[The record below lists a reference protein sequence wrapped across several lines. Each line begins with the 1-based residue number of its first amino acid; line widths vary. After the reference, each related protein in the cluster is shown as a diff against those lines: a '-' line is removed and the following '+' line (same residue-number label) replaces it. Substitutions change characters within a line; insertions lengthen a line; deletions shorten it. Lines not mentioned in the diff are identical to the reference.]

1 MKTGKGVRTIRS
13 LLRMIVAIYGVVVVL
28 SFLTTPTTAVF
39 QTTATV
45 ETTIRIDMNKD
56 QPSSAQAESSEPLES
71 EVQTSSEANENETVE
86 ELGEK
91 E

>member
-56 QPSSAQAESSEPLES
+56 QPPSSLSENTETSESDEQDSPEVDGDES
-71 EVQTSSEANENETVE
+71 VE
-86 ELGEK
+86 E
-91 E
+91 

>member
-1 MKTGKGVRTIRS
+1 MKTGKGVRTITT

-56 QPSSAQAESSEPLES
+56 QPPSSLSENTETSESDEQDSPEVDGDES
-71 EVQTSSEANENETVE
+71 VE
-86 ELGEK
+86 E
-91 E
+91 

>member
-1 MKTGKGVRTIRS
+1 MKTGKGVRTITS

-56 QPSSAQAESSEPLES
+56 QPPSSLSENTETSESDEQDSPEVDGDES
-71 EVQTSSEANENETVE
+71 VE
-86 ELGEK
+86 E
-91 E
+91 

>member
-1 MKTGKGVRTIRS
+1 MKTGKGVRTITT

-56 QPSSAQAESSEPLES
+56 QPPSSLSENTETSESDEQDSP
-71 EVQTSSEANENETVE
+71 EVDGDENVE
-86 ELGEK
+86 E
-91 E
+91 

>member
-56 QPSSAQAESSEPLES
+56 QPPSSLSENTETSESDEQDSP
-71 EVQTSSEANENETVE
+71 EVDGDENVE
-86 ELGEK
+86 E
-91 E
+91 